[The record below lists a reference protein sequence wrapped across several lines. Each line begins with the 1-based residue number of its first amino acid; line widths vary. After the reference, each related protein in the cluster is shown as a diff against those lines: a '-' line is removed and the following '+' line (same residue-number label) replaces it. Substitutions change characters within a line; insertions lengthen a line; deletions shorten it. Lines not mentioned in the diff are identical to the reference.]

1 MKNCII
7 LLLAGLL
14 TTSQAIAQENV
25 SIGPVVGLSVANFRG
40 NTSAIGNETDWK
52 PGLTVGGFYNYSSK
66 TGFGFT
72 GQLLFTQMGAQI
84 NNKTN
89 EINLNYIQLP
99 LLATFFFGRY
109 GDAVRPKVF
118 LGPSLNFMVGARDK
132 NGNNLNGDS
141 NNRVYN
147 PFDLGLTFGAGVHIR
162 LQEKIWLNLDARY
175 GLGLLDVS
183 KDSNKMQ
190 NSNWGLNAGISFPL
204 GTYNKNTGRLRT
216 R

>member
-7 LLLAGLL
+7 LLLSGLMF
-14 TTSQAIAQENV
+14 SFSANAQENV
-25 SIGPVVGLSVANFRG
+25 SIGPVVGVSVANFRG
-40 NTSAIGNETDWK
+40 NTSAIGGNTDWK
-52 PGLTVGGFYNYSSK
+52 PGLTAGGFYNYSSK

-89 EINLNYIQLP
+89 EINLNYIQVP
-99 LLATFFFGRY
+99 LFATFFFGKY
-109 GDAVRPKVF
+109 GAPVRPKLF
-118 LGPSLNFMVGARDK
+118 LGPSLNFLVGARDK
-132 NGNNLNGDS
+132 DGNRLNPESGP
-141 NNRVYN
+141 RVYN
-147 PFDLGLTFGAGVHIR
+147 PFDLGLTFGAGVNIK

-183 KDSNKMQ
+183 ADDNKMM
-190 NSNWGLNAGISFPL
+190 NSNWGINAGISFPL